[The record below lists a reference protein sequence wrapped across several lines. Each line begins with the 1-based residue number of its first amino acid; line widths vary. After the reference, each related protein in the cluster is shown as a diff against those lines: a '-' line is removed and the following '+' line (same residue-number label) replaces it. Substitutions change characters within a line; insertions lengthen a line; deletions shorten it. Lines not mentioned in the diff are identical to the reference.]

1 MRLTLYCVPF
11 ILLINNAIAQ
21 PRFGTTPLP
30 NPPSEWIQ
38 MKALAIVPF
47 ETKNLPG
54 ADERHVLNAIASPN
68 ARFVAYELYGSNL
81 FVWDSVTGSVT
92 DLGQGNRPKWAP
104 DSRHLVYMTISEN
117 DHHEIE
123 SAAIYL
129 ASVDGSIN
137 ESVFSSSE
145 WIPID
150 PIFSSDGTRL
160 LFYSLSADAPYYLEM
175 LP

>member
-1 MRLTLYCVPF
+1 MRLLTYCVPF

-21 PRFGTTPLP
+21 PRFSTIPIPTLT
-30 NPPSEWIQ
+30 SEWST
-38 MKALAIVPF
+38 MKARTIVSF

-54 ADERHVLNAIASPN
+54 ADSRHVLNAIASPDG
-68 ARFVAYELYGSNL
+68 RFVAYELYGSNL
-81 FVWDSVTGSVT
+81 FVWDSASGSVT
-92 DLGQGNRPKWAP
+92 DLGPGNRPKWAA

-123 SAAIYL
+123 SASIHL

-137 ESVFSSSE
+137 EPVFTSSQ

-150 PIFSSDGTRL
+150 PVFSSDGSRL
-160 LFYSLSADAPYYLEM
+160 LFYSLSADAPYYLEV
-175 LP
+175 LQ